1 MLVLFGLQLH
11 TTQTEARNGVI
22 SRFRDRAQVVS
33 ALTQAI
39 LASVAAPSETTE
51 QYAAVKVSNRVMDQ
65 TVAQGHLIYAVLL
78 DPHAHVIAASQTLTA
93 AARAQVLSSSAL
105 KSLLAGAPVFLSD
118 VLPGGPGGTGV
129 IDLDVTFES
138 AAGPRVL
145 VVGVPPA
152 VVGPFLASYL
162 RRIPTSGGTAYVLDS
177 RGNVVGARGS
187 GQIVGQP
194 VVDRGLVAAA
204 HGKSSGSYGRNGYFV
219 AVAVP
224 ATTWRVVLTSP
235 ASLLFSSVSGSRKWL
250 PWGIYFALVI
260 AALGFLA
267 VVRRLLGSAQALSSA
282 NAQLASSNARL
293 ESSNTLLR
301 QAAELSRSNA
311 ELEQFASVASHDLQE
326 PLRKVQTFAA
336 QLTATEHDR
345 LSVEGQDFLRRMSDA
360 AGRMRA
366 LIDDLLMFSRV
377 STQGRPFVAVDLG
390 EIVALVLAD
399 LEVSIAESGAQV
411 TIGELPTV
419 PADPVQMRQLLQ
431 NLLGN
436 ALKFRREGVLPELRV
451 CAHVDDHLAELTVK
465 DNGIGFD
472 EQYATRIFRAFER
485 LHGARAYPGTGI
497 GLALCRKIV
506 ERHHG
511 TITAEGELEHGATFT
526 IRLPLEQPTEGAAV
540 TSLFP
545 EPTDNE
551 VPHALV

>member
-1 MLVLFGLQLH
+1 V
-11 TTQTEARNGVI
+11 V

-39 LASVAAPSETTE
+39 LASVAAPSETTQ
-51 QYAAVKVSNRVMDQ
+51 QYAAVTVSNRVMDQ
-65 TVAQGHLIYAVLL
+65 TVGQGHLAYAVLL
-78 DPHAHVIAASQTLTA
+78 DSHARVVAASQTLTA

-105 KSLLAGAPVFLSD
+105 KSVLAGAPVFLSD

-129 IDLDVTFES
+129 IDLDLPFRS

-145 VVGVPPA
+145 VVGVAPA
-152 VVGPFLASYL
+152 LVGPFLASYL

-177 RGNVVGARGS
+177 RGNVIGARGS
-187 GQIVGQP
+187 GQVVGRP
-194 VVDRGLVAAA
+194 VVDPGLVAAA
-204 HGKSSGSYGRNGYFV
+204 HDKSNGSYGHNGYFV

-224 ATTWRVVLTSP
+224 GTTWRVMLTSP
-235 ASLLFSSVSGSRKWL
+235 ASSLFSSVSGSRKWL

-267 VVRRLLGSAQALSSA
+267 VVRRLLGSAQALSTA

-293 ESSNTLLR
+293 ESSNAMLR

-345 LSVEGQDFLRRMSDA
+345 LSDEGQDYLRRMSDA
-360 AGRMRA
+360 AGRMRT

-377 STQGRPFVAVDLG
+377 STKGRPFVPVELG
-390 EIVALVLAD
+390 EIVAQVLVD
-399 LEVSIAESGAQV
+399 LELSINESGAQM
-411 TIGELPTV
+411 TIGTLPTV
-419 PADPVQMRQLLQ
+419 EADPVQMRQLWQ

-436 ALKFRREGVLPELRV
+436 ALKFRREDVVPEL
-451 CAHVDDHLAELTVK
+451 HVSAQIDEHAVELTVS

-485 LHGARAYPGTGI
+485 LHGARAYAGTGI

-506 ERHHG
+506 ERHYG
-511 TITAEGELEHGATFT
+511 TITAESELGCGATFT
-526 IRLPLEQPTEGAAV
+526 VRLPLEQPVEGAAV
-540 TSLFP
+540 TALFP
-545 EPTDNE
+545 EPSE
-551 VPHALV
+551 KEAAHALV